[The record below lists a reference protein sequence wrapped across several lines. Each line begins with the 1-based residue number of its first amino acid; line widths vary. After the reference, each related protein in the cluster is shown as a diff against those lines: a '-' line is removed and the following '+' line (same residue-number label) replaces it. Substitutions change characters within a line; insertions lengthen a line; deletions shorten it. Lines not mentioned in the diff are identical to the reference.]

1 MSTENYVHCPKC
13 DTVHQL
19 AMCKFDKDYNAPEL
33 VELRKGQGDPIVMYL
48 IVRESLTMGAGK
60 IGAQCG
66 HAAQMVLLD
75 YIRKGGLIRARPPAV
90 EDPVA
95 INRYEVQY
103 DPFSGEQIYVPK
115 SQATLAA
122 EGHMELMFQW
132 LQTSFR
138 KVTVKA
144 DDKEWA
150 KVKACA
156 DIQYVVVR
164 DAGFTEVTA
173 GSETVIG
180 VWPMYK
186 SKVPKVIKRLQVL

>member
-1 MSTENYVHCPKC
+1 MGTENYVHCPKC

-19 AMCKFDKDYNAPEL
+19 AMCKLDKDYNAPEL

-48 IVRESLTMGAGK
+48 IVRESLKMGPGK

-66 HAAQMVLLD
+66 HAASMVVLD
-75 YIRKGGLIRARPPAV
+75 YVRKGGLIEPPAPV
-90 EDPVA
+90 EGPVA

-115 SQATLAA
+115 SPETLAA
-122 EGHMELMFQW
+122 EDYMDIMFQW

-144 DDKEWA
+144 DDKEWE
-150 KVKACA
+150 KVKACP
-156 DIQYVVVR
+156 DIRYSVVR
-164 DAGFTEVTA
+164 DAGFTEVAA

-186 SKVPKVIKRLQVL
+186 SKAPKIIKRLQVL